1 LSIITIAIVGGG
13 FSGSLIAAHLLKTAT
28 RVSKADLSLTGGET
42 LEVGGVVIE
51 TIATPGHT
59 DSHIAYLINKT
70 HLLTGD
76 ALLIGGCGRTDFQ
89 SGDAGTLYDVITQN
103 LFSLPEDTLVYPA
116 HDYKGRTVS
125 TIGEEKYLNPRFAD
139 RTREEFIAIMNNLN
153 LSYPKKMNI
162 AVPANEYCGDFI
174 PVDALDSSTTNN
186 TPDREK
192 EEIERMVAA
201 NAEIYNDY
209 IAMYI

>member
-1 LSIITIAIVGGG
+1 
-13 FSGSLIAAHLLKTAT
+13 
-28 RVSKADLSLTGGET
+28 